1 MMTRI
6 EQSIEVNVPAT
17 TVYNQ
22 LTQFEDYPRFMEDI
36 EEVRQLDDTHL
47 HWRAKLNSH
56 DMEWDAEIMEQVPD
70 RVIAWRNMGGPVR
83 VEKVEVHPLDQEKS
97 KVTMFMEYEEPQQ
110 QAQGQESDID
120 IKIAE
125 HAVHDLM
132 RFKKFIESRRS
143 ETGAWRGEVREGKEL
158 KPGGNGAQQQPSGQ
172 QGSQQ
177 AGAQQQPAG
186 RPGGQQAEGQQS
198 PSQQAEGQQSP
209 SQQAAGQPASQQ
221 QPGDQQVAVE
231 RSPEQQP
238 SAQPAA
244 AQQARA
250 QAGQQPA
257 GQMSTPQQQGLQGAQ
272 QDPML
277 AAMTS
282 MNPQSWLPN
291 ILHAWE
297 EPFVIMRKMTEDMDQ
312 IFERFVGRPM
322 YGAKPRQQAE
332 MPAGGTWS
340 PPLEV
345 AQRDNQLLVR
355 AELPGVKQED
365 VHVEIKNDRLVIEGD
380 RREEQ
385 QSEGKEFRR
394 TERNYGHFY
403 RAIALP
409 DGINPEQASASMR
422 DGVLEV
428 VVPVQQT
435 RQQGRQL
442 DIRSSS

>member
-6 EQSIEVNVPAT
+6 EQSVEVNAPAP

-56 DMEWDAEIMEQVPD
+56 DLEWDAEIMEQVPD
-70 RVIAWRNMGGPVR
+70 QLIAWRNTSGPIKL
-83 VEKVEVHPLDQEKS
+83 EKVEVRPLDQNKS
-97 KVTMFMEYEEPQQ
+97 KVTMTMEYEEPQQ
-110 QAQGQESDID
+110 QAQGQESDLD
-120 IKIAE
+120 IKVAE
-125 HAVHDLM
+125 LAAHDLM
-132 RFKKFIESRRS
+132 HLKRFIESRGR
-143 ETGAWRGEVREGKEL
+143 ETGAWRGEVHQGEEV
-158 KPGGNGAQQQPSGQ
+158 KPPDGAGAQGAAAEQAGQQPGSQQASAAAGKPDGAQAGAQQPQEQQPSGQ
-172 QGSQQ
+172 Q
-177 AGAQQQPAG
+177 AI
-186 RPGGQQAEGQQS
+186 S
-198 PSQQAEGQQSP
+198 P
-209 SQQAAGQPASQQ
+209 AAG
-221 QPGDQQVAVE
+221 
-231 RSPEQQP
+231 
-238 SAQPAA
+238 AQPAA
-244 AQQARA
+244 QQPAA
-250 QAGQQPA
+250 QQPA
-257 GQMSTPQQQGLQGAQ
+257 GQQLAGQQAGVQQAGGQLGAQQQQGLQGAA

-312 IFERFVGRPM
+312 IFERFLGRPM
-322 YGAKPRQQAE
+322 YGARPRQGA
-332 MPAGGTWS
+332 MPTGAAAWS
-340 PPLEV
+340 PPMEV

-380 RREEQ
+380 RPEETQREGQ
-385 QSEGKEFRR
+385 GFQR
-394 TERNYGHFY
+394 TERSYGHFY

-409 DGINPEQASASMR
+409 EGINPEQASASMR

-428 VVPVQQT
+428 TIPVQQT
-435 RQQGRQL
+435 KQQGRHL
-442 DIRSSS
+442 DIRPVK